1 MKDFYQINKTF
12 DLHIKIQHPSTNEL
26 MHSTSQCLATC
37 FNNEISACCL
47 LMFAWL
53 CRSDKSMNEY
63 TYDMDRQDIIYTFQ
77 KPMGTHINTFYQY
90 ENDSFL
96 QRIFQLKITLQQQ
109 SVQKDAKWAFFDHV
123 FKERRRR
130 CQKQLIWY
138 DICLKVC
145 LYIIFFRNKRGL
157 LKTHFLLKS

>member
-1 MKDFYQINKTF
+1 MKDFYKINKSF
-12 DLHIKIQHPSTNEL
+12 NLRIRIQLPSTNEL

-47 LMFAWL
+47 LMFAWSRR
-53 CRSDKSMNEY
+53 CDKSMNEY
-63 TYDMDRQDIIYTFQ
+63 TYDMDRQNIVYIFQ
-77 KPMGTHINTFYQY
+77 KPMGSLNITVYQY

-109 SVQKDAKWAFFDHV
+109 SVQKDAKWVFFDRF

-138 DICLKVC
+138 NICLRVC
-145 LYIIFFRNKRGL
+145 LYIIFFRNERGL